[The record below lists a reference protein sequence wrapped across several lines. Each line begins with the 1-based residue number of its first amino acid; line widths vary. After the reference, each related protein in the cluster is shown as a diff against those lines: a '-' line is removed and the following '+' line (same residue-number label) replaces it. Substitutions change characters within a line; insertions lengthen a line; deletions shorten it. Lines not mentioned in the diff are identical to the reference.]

1 MRIQQHPSQRFR
13 RAPDQTLIA
22 DVLAGLKD
30 EPKHLSPMYFYDE
43 HGSHLF
49 DRICSLPEYYLTRTE
64 THILARYASEMA
76 AQIGPDAVL
85 VELGSGASTKTR
97 LLLDQ
102 MPDLAA
108 YVPVD
113 ISRSHLFAAAR
124 GIRES
129 YPNLEVLPV
138 CADFTQPFAVPAPR
152 RAAGRVA
159 VFFPGSTIGN
169 FDPPAAVELLRTM
182 LRIAGDSG
190 ALLIG
195 YDFVKDRGILEP
207 AYNDAA
213 GVTAA
218 FNLNALVRLNR
229 ELGTD
234 FDLTGFRHQAVW
246 EPGASRMEMHL
257 VSERAQDVTVGAE
270 TVTFAAGEHL
280 VTEHCHKYT
289 AESFAQLA
297 RDAGWDAKAAWTD
310 ERRYFNVQYLEP
322 HAQG

>member
-1 MRIQQHPSQRFR
+1 MRIQQHPSRRAR

-22 DVLAGLKD
+22 DVLAGLKE

-49 DRICSLPEYYLTRTE
+49 DRICTLPEYYLTRTE
-64 THILARYASEMA
+64 THILALYAREIAS
-76 AQIGPDAVL
+76 QIGPDAVL

-102 MPDLAA
+102 MPELAA

-129 YPNLEVLPV
+129 YPDLEVLPV
-138 CADFTQPFAVPAPR
+138 CADFTQPFAVPTPR
-152 RAAGRVA
+152 RAADRVV

-182 LRIAGDSG
+182 RRIAGDTG

-213 GVTAA
+213 GVTAE

-234 FDLTGFRHQAVW
+234 FDVTGFRHEAVW

-257 VSERAQDVTVGAE
+257 VSERTQDVTVGTE

-289 AESFAQLA
+289 QESFAQLA
-297 RDAGWDAKAAWTD
+297 RAAGWEAKTAWTD

-322 HAQG
+322 GGQG